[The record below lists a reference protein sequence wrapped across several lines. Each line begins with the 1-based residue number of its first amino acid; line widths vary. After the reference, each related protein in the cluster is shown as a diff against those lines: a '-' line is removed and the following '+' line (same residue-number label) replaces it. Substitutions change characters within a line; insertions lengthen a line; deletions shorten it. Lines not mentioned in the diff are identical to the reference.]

1 MDLSKTIIPKSD
13 QLNADDLV
21 GGSKTIT
28 IRKVSQGSD
37 ETQPVNIYYF
47 GDDNKP
53 YKPCKSMR
61 RLLVQ
66 LWGIDGAAFVGRSLT
81 LFRDDS
87 VMYAGVEVGG
97 IRISHVTDIT
107 APTKVLITTAKS
119 NRRPVTVEPLVL
131 NRKAITDFTKAL
143 DAVKS
148 GEVTAAKVV
157 ETYDLTMAQIIEL
170 SKLVK

>member
-28 IRKVSQGSD
+28 IRKVSQGAD
-37 ETQPVNIYYF
+37 DTQPVNIYYF

-66 LWGIDGAAFVGRSLT
+66 LWGVDGAQFVGRSLT
-81 LFRDDS
+81 LYRDDS
-87 VMYAGVEVGG
+87 VMFAGVEVGG
-97 IRISHVTDIT
+97 IRISHVTDIQQ
-107 APTKVLITTAKS
+107 ATKVLITTAKS
-119 NRRPVTVEPLVL
+119 KRRPVTVEPLVL
-131 NRKAITDFTKAL
+131 NRKPLTDFAKAL
-143 DAVKS
+143 EAVKAN
-148 GEVTAAKVV
+148 EVTAQKIV
-157 ETYDLTMAQIIEL
+157 ETYDLTNEQIVEL

>member
-28 IRKVSQGSD
+28 IRKVSQGAD
-37 ETQPVNIYYF
+37 DTQPVNIYYF

-66 LWGIDGAAFVGRSLT
+66 LWGVDGAQFVGRSLT
-81 LFRDDS
+81 IFRDDS
-87 VMYAGVEVGG
+87 VMFAGVEVGG
-97 IRISHVTDIT
+97 IRISHVSDIQQ
-107 APTKVLITTAKS
+107 PTKVLITTAKS
-119 NRRPVTVEPLVL
+119 KRRPVTVEPLKQTK
-131 NRKAITDFTKAL
+131 KAITDFAKAL
-143 DAVKS
+143 ESVKS
-148 GEVTAAKVV
+148 GEITAVRII
-157 ETYDLTMAQIIEL
+157 ETYDLTNEQIVEL
-170 SKLVK
+170 ANLVK

>member
-37 ETQPVNIYYF
+37 DTQPVNIYYF

-66 LWGIDGAAFVGRSLT
+66 LWGVDGSKFVGRSMT
-81 LFRDDS
+81 IFRDDS
-87 VMYAGVEVGG
+87 VMFAGVEVGG
-97 IRISHVTDIT
+97 IRISHVTDIA

-119 NRRPVTVEPLVL
+119 KRRPVTVQPLVL
-131 NRKAITDFTKAL
+131 NKKAITDFAKAL
-143 DAVKS
+143 ESVKI
-148 GEVTAAKVV
+148 GEVTAVRIV
-157 ETYDLTMAQIIEL
+157 ETYDLTNDQIVEL
-170 SKLVK
+170 ANLVK

>member
-28 IRKVSQGSD
+28 VRKVSQGAD
-37 ETQPVNIYYF
+37 DTQPVNIYYF

-66 LWGIDGAAFVGRSLT
+66 LWGVDGSQFVGRSLT
-81 LFRDDS
+81 LYRDDS
-87 VMYAGVEVGG
+87 VMFAGVEVGG
-97 IRISHVTDIT
+97 IRISHVTDIQQ
-107 APTKVLITTAKS
+107 ATKVLITTAKS
-119 NRRPVTVEPLVL
+119 KRRPVTVEPLML
-131 NRKAITDFTKAL
+131 NRKPITDFTAAL
-143 DAVKS
+143 DAVSK
-148 GEVTAAKVV
+148 GTATAVKIV
-157 ETYDLTMAQIIEL
+157 ETYDLTNEQIVEL

>member
-37 ETQPVNIYYF
+37 DAQPVNIYYF

-66 LWGIDGAAFVGRSLT
+66 LWGVDGAQFVGRSMT
-81 LFRDDS
+81 IFRDDS
-87 VMYAGVEVGG
+87 VMFAGVEVGG
-97 IRISHVTDIT
+97 IRISHVSHISE
-107 APTKVLITTAKS
+107 PTKVLITTAKS
-119 NRRPVTVEPLVL
+119 KRRPITVEPLKQTK
-131 NRKAITDFTKAL
+131 KAITDFAAAL
-143 DAVKS
+143 DAVSK
-148 GEVTAAKVV
+148 GTATAAKIV
-157 ETYDLTMAQIIEL
+157 ETYELTNEQIVEL